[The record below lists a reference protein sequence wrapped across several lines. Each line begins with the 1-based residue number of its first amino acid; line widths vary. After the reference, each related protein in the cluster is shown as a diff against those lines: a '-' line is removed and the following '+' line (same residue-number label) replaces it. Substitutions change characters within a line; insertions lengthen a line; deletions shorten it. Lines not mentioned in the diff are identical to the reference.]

1 MGCLTREWAESL
13 SWEMLPLHVT
23 PVGLSREPDCRCA
36 EEARR
41 RIPVE
46 PLGMWLVPVPCPLVS
61 QSMRGWEEGRA
72 MKPLGEATV

>member
-1 MGCLTREWAESL
+1 MGCLIREWAESL
-13 SWEMLPLHVT
+13 SWEVT
-23 PVGLSREPDCRCA
+23 PVGLSREPERRCA

-41 RIPVE
+41 RMLVD
-46 PLGMWLVPVPCPLVS
+46 PLGKWLVPVPCPLVS

>member
-13 SWEMLPLHVT
+13 SWEVT
-23 PVGLSREPDCRCA
+23 PVGLSREPERRCA

-41 RIPVE
+41 RIPVD
-46 PLGMWLVPVPCPLVS
+46 PLGKWLVPVPCPLAS
-61 QSMRGWEEGRA
+61 QSMGGWAEGTV